1 MKVQNKN
8 HFFVG
13 NIKNFSQPNGYFIG
27 QLMGERNYPLLE
39 TDEVEIAWKKLP
51 TRFNDDKPHFHKKGV
66 EVNIVVSGAY
76 KVSVEGKEKTLKA
89 GNFLVVYP
97 KAKLKNI
104 SAEHG
109 TEIIAVKAPSVPN
122 DKFDT

>member
-1 MKVQNKN
+1 
-8 HFFVG
+8 
-13 NIKNFSQPNGYFIG
+13 
-27 QLMGERNYPLLE
+27 MGERNYPLLE